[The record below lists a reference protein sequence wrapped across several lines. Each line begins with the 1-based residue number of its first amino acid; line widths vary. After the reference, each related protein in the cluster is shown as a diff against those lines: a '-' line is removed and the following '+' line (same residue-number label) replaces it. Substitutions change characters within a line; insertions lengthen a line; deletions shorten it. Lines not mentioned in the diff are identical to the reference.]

1 MVLFLKLYTTVGMVG
16 FRNIKKSETI
26 KKSTCYNISKVTQ
39 ALMNGKNR
47 GGRGGSNRTREKNR
61 TQVTTEATEN
71 NLDWWKAN

>member
-1 MVLFLKLYTTVGMVG
+1 MVLFLKFYTTVGMVG

-26 KKSTCYNISKVTQ
+26 KKSTSYNISKVTQ

-61 TQVTTEATEN
+61 TQVTTEAMEN